1 MFKLPVYKVPET
13 SRNAAGTPIINLV
26 PIDKEDAVASV
37 LNISSFDQG
46 DVDLVFC
53 STQGLVKRTAL
64 IEYRNVRSNGLRAYN
79 CADGDQL
86 LTVKMVQDESSLLI
100 NTTQGKSIHFK
111 GSDVRRVGRVARGVR
126 GIRLQDG
133 DSVVSMVEVT
143 EESSEQRLLT
153 ITKMVTETNKLCLN
167 IDFKIAVVSVLLISI
182 LVRGTVNCRFTTGR

>member
-1 MFKLPVYKVPET
+1 M
-13 SRNAAGTPIINLV
+13 
-26 PIDKEDAVASV
+26 
-37 LNISSFDQG
+37 
-46 DVDLVFC
+46 
-53 STQGLVKRTAL
+53 KRTAL

-133 DSVVSMVEVT
+133 DSVASMVEVT

-153 ITKMVTETNKLCLN
+153 ITENGYGKRTALSEYRLQNRGGVGI
-167 IDFKIAVVSVLLISI
+167 IDINTGARNGGIVGSLLVDEDKIMLISRMESLSRSQFQHSI
-182 LVRGTVNCRFTTGR
+182 KVETPKV